1 MVLLKVD
8 PRFDGVRGD
17 PRFQDLLRRINFPR
31 PHDGHRVPVAG
42 GRSLSESSETHAR
55 ATAAAQLER
64 AMTTV
69 VHALSDLA
77 RVRPSASVIRNG
89 RRSPRMIGQ

>member
-1 MVLLKVD
+1 
-8 PRFDGVRGD
+8 VR
-17 PRFQDLLRRINFPR
+17 L
-31 PHDGHRVPVAG
+31 AG
-42 GRSLSESSETHAR
+42 LSEASRRLPKELKEGEAHVPWRAIAGIGNVLRHDYHEAYPTILWETHAG